1 MPAED
6 LKVGVKV
13 LLSDGSYAIIEAVRA
28 IHYDIPQTT
37 YNFEVSDFHTYYVG
51 NGVCVHNRNC
61 NDLGKAGEKQVAARS
76 GMDKNTEVFTPE
88 NFNISKNRIPDFMT
102 EKKLIEI
109 KNVARQS
116 LTKQLRDY
124 LKIASDLKRKP
135 ILYVRPNTVL
145 SAPLKASG
153 FIIRYL

>member
-1 MPAED
+1 M
-6 LKVGVKV
+6 
-13 LLSDGSYAIIEAVRA
+13 
-28 IHYDIPQTT
+28 
-37 YNFEVSDFHTYYVG
+37 G

-76 GMDKNTEVFTPE
+76 GMDKNTEIYTTE
-88 NFNISKNRIPDFMT
+88 KYDISKNRIPDFIT
-102 EKKLIEI
+102 DKKLIEI

-116 LTKQLRDY
+116 LTKQLKDY
-124 LKIASDLKRKP
+124 LVIACTDKIKP